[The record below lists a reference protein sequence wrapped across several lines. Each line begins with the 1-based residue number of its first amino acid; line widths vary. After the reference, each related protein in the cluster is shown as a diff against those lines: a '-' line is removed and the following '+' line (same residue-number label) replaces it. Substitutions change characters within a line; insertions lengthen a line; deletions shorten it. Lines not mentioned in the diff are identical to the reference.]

1 MTRARRDE
9 RVAQPD
15 DERRDAS
22 RQRRRATRRSER
34 LLTAPFLLSAAAN
47 FLQSLA
53 FNLYL
58 HLPGY
63 LKELGAGEVRIG
75 FLFSVTA
82 ATAIAARP
90 TVGRVMDAEGRR
102 VVIFAGGILNVVV
115 CALYLTIHS
124 LGPWL
129 YVVRIGHGIAEAML
143 FAALFTQA
151 ADIVPPSRRTE
162 GIALYGVSGLLP
174 VSLGGLLGDVILSRA
189 GYAQLFEV
197 SIAFAAA
204 SLALSLPLRD
214 HRPARDTAAVR
225 SFFTAVTEPNLL
237 PLWFIGFVFAATIT
251 ATFTFLKTFVMETNI
266 GSVGIFFSAY
276 SGAGVLLRLAFGWV
290 PERIGPKRAL
300 FPALGMLTVGF
311 LLLASARTAAAVVVA
326 GMLCGLGH
334 GFTFP
339 ILSGLVVTRAR
350 PVERGAALS
359 LFTALFDAGVLVGG
373 PFFGIV
379 IHLAGYP
386 AMFMTQAAVM
396 LVGTAAFA
404 VWDRSHDG
412 SRVEREHTHA

>member
-1 MTRARRDE
+1 MKRNA
-9 RVAQPD
+9 
-15 DERRDAS
+15 
-22 RQRRRATRRSER
+22 ER
-34 LLTAPFLLSAAAN
+34 LLTAPFLLSSAAN

-63 LKELGAGEVRIG
+63 LKELGAGELRIG
-75 FLFSVTA
+75 VIFSVTA

-102 VVIFAGGILNVVV
+102 VVIVAGGLLNVLV
-115 CALYLTIHS
+115 CALYLTIHH

-129 YVVRIGHGIAEAML
+129 YAVRVAHGVAEAML

-151 ADIVPPSRRTE
+151 ADLVPAARRTE

-174 VSLGGLLGDVILSRA
+174 ISLSGVLGDVILTHA
-189 GYAQLFEV
+189 GYPRLFQV

-214 HRPARDTAAVR
+214 HRPARDALPAR
-225 SFFTAVTEPNLL
+225 SFLASVSERNLL
-237 PLWFIGFVFAATIT
+237 PLWFIGFVFAAAIT
-251 ATFTFLKTFVMETNI
+251 ATFTFLKTFVMQTGL
-266 GSVGIFFSAY
+266 GSVGLFFSAY

-290 PERIGPKRAL
+290 PERVGPKRAL
-300 FPALGMLTVGF
+300 FPALTLLATGF
-311 LLLASARTAAAVVVA
+311 LVLAAATSAAAVGVA
-326 GMLCGLGH
+326 GILCGLGH

-339 ILSGLVVTRAR
+339 ILSGLVVARAR

-359 LFTALFDAGVLVGG
+359 LFTALFDGGVLVGG
-373 PFFGIV
+373 PAFGLV
-379 IHLAGYP
+379 IHFAGYST
-386 AMFMTQAAVM
+386 MFATAAAVV
-396 LVGTAAFA
+396 LVGGVVFA
-404 VWDRSHDG
+404 LWDR
-412 SRVEREHTHA
+412 RVEATSAAVLTRAPTT

>member
-1 MTRARRDE
+1 VIEASANESESAVE
-9 RVAQPD
+9 RVAL
-15 DERRDAS
+15 RHTAS
-22 RQRRRATRRSER
+22 AARQAGVATRVAEP
-34 LLTAPFLLSAAAN
+34 LLTVPFLLSALAN

-63 LKELGAGEVRIG
+63 LKDLGAGEVQIG
-75 FLFSVTA
+75 FIFSVTA

-90 TVGRVMDAEGRR
+90 TVGRLMDAEGRR
-102 VVIFAGGILNVVV
+102 VVILAGGVLNVIV
-115 CALYLTIHS
+115 CALYLTVHG

-151 ADIVPPSRRTE
+151 ADIVPASRRTE

-174 VSLGGLLGDVILSRA
+174 VSVGGLLGDVILHHG

-204 SLALSLPLRD
+204 SLVLSLPLRD
-214 HRPARDTAAVR
+214 HRPPRDAVAQR
-225 SFFTAVTEPNLL
+225 GFVASVAEADLL

-251 ATFTFLKTFVMETNI
+251 ATFTFLKTFVMQTGI
-266 GSVGIFFSAY
+266 GSVGMFFSAY
-276 SGAGVLLRLAFGWV
+276 SGAGVLLRLAFGWL
-290 PERIGPKRAL
+290 PERVGPKRAL
-300 FPALGMLTVGF
+300 FPALGMLTAGF
-311 LLLASARTAAAVVVA
+311 VLLAGAHTATAIVVA

-339 ILSGLVVTRAR
+339 ILTGLVVNRTR

-359 LFTALFDAGVLVGG
+359 LFTALFDFGVLVGG
-373 PFFGIV
+373 PAFGLV
-379 IHLAGYP
+379 IHVAGYA
-386 AMFMTQAAVM
+386 AMFAAQAIVM
-396 LVGTAAFA
+396 VTGTVAFA
-404 VWDRSHDG
+404 VWDA
-412 SRVEREHTHA
+412 RVEHRRST

>member
-1 MTRARRDE
+1 VTSARPGAERAARDDQ
-9 RVAQPD
+9 RPD
-15 DERRDAS
+15 SLAAR
-22 RQRRRATRRSER
+22 ER

-63 LKELGAGEVRIG
+63 LKELGAGEVQIG
-75 FLFSVTA
+75 LLFSVTA

-162 GIALYGVSGLLP
+162 GIALFGVSGLLP
-174 VSLGGLLGDVILSRA
+174 VSLGGLLGDLILSRA
-189 GYAQLFEV
+189 GYARLFQV

-204 SLALSLPLRD
+204 ALVLSLPLRD
-214 HRPARDTAAVR
+214 HRPARDTAAAR
-225 SFFTAVTEPNLL
+225 SFFTAVAERSLL

-251 ATFTFLKTFVMETNI
+251 ATFTFLKTFVMETHI
-266 GSVGIFFSAY
+266 GSVGMFFSAY

-300 FPALGMLTVGF
+300 FPALAMLTTGF
-311 LLLASARTAAAVVVA
+311 VLLAGAHTAAAVVVA

-359 LFTALFDAGVLVGG
+359 LFTALFDFGVLVGG
-373 PFFGIV
+373 PFFGVV
-379 IHLAGYP
+379 IRLAGYP
-386 AMFMTQAAVM
+386 AMFATQAVVM
-396 LVGTAAFA
+396 FAGTVAFA
-404 VWDRSHDG
+404 VWDRRYAGEPYDG
-412 SRVEREHTHA
+412 KRLVPS